1 MPLPSFQA
9 PTYYMLPHFA
19 PITLMMAANAFV
31 RISAVDYC
39 VARHSDNLEQ
49 AALCSLNGGGQ
60 NTQRTAL
67 VCALMGGAHGLSAI
81 PARWLEGLEDGAQI
95 LAWAKKVAEDGLDPQ
110 MRSKPADR
118 WGWQQQ
124 QSAAGAKL

>member
-1 MPLPSFQA
+1 MAGVDSPLLYFM
-9 PTYYMLPHFA
+9 ML
-19 PITLMMAANAFV
+19 MAANAVV
-31 RISAVDYC
+31 RIFAVDYC

-67 VCALMGGAHGLSAI
+67 VCALMGGAHGLSAF

-95 LAWAKKVAEDGLDPQ
+95 LEWAKKVAEDGLDPQ
-110 MRSKPADR
+110 MRGKPADR

-124 QSAAGAKL
+124 QQQHQQQQSAAGAKL